1 MIRLVKHF
9 LLLLTTIVPL
19 SAKGPVFLEKG
30 GIIAIEAEST
40 FSRKGGWK
48 EKTDV
53 KGFSGTCHLEFTG
66 NSITN
71 GPPKSPLKYQF
82 KVKKAGKYQLT
93 IRARKRLESK
103 RHDLSND
110 CYVSLK
116 GDFEA
121 GGGAPLKILKKE
133 TKMFGGEADKWGWTT
148 QLDFDHKKAA
158 AIYDLKEGKTYELTI
173 SGRSKNFNFDR
184 FILVHESQ
192 DLRKVRSSNPR
203 ESKST
208 DARPEPKEIVVRMLT
223 DTQGRQVEAE
233 LVRLVGDTIQ
243 VKIKRKS
250 FELMLDTLSDEDQEF
265 IRNWAKENED
275 GE

>member
-1 MIRLVKHF
+1 MKHF
-9 LLLLTTIVPL
+9 LLLLATIVPL

-30 GIIAIEAEST
+30 GIVAIEAEST
-40 FSRKGGWK
+40 SSRKGSWK

-53 KGFSGTCHLEFTG
+53 KDFSGTCHFEFTG

-71 GPPKSPLKYQF
+71 GPPKSPLKYYF
-82 KVKKAGKYQLT
+82 KVRKAGKYQLT

-148 QLDFDHKKAA
+148 QLDFDHKKAP
-158 AIYDLKEGKTYELTI
+158 AIYDLKEDEVYELTI

-184 FILVHESQ
+184 FLLVHESK
-192 DLRKVRSSNPR
+192 DLRKVRNSNPA
-203 ESKST
+203 ESKSA
-208 DARPEPKEIVVRMLT
+208 DAKPEPKEVVMRTLT
-223 DTQGRQVEAE
+223 DTKGRQVEAE
-233 LVRLVGDTIQ
+233 LVSLVGDTIQ

-250 FELMLDTLSDEDQEF
+250 FELKLDTLSDEDQEF
-265 IRNWAKENED
+265 IRKWARENEED
-275 GE
+275 E